1 MPPFTCEDV
10 VDLLSPVVS
19 FAFAFSVCSMAAL
32 SLAVLF
38 GLLAAGACSPLMLAL
53 RFCRLPGGLATALD
67 SVVAA
72 AGVAETAD
80 AEAWFVLLISSNNCS
95 AWPEDTTRLLLQMK
109 LTNFFFLRG
118 MLSNA

>member
-1 MPPFTCEDV
+1 M
-10 VDLLSPVVS
+10 VS

-118 MLSNA
+118 ILSNA